1 MNHISLT
8 ASMLMLAT
16 IVSLQSVSV
25 ENIDMEVYYRPIFET
40 YEPDL
45 LDSCTVL
52 IQHLEEEAFINRG
65 SVPEEEF
72 KQLFELLLSI
82 EPEPESPE
90 MERYEELTERARNVH
105 AGYFH
110 RLDIMPEDVDPHF
123 IWEEIDTLISIPVLR
138 EEVDDFEDGITI
150 PDSGDSYQA
159 EADMETLK
167 EKLPSVPLIR
177 NKRVERAIKYFTTKG
192 RKVMQLWLERSA
204 EMIPIIQPILREE
217 GLPDEIVYLAMIESG
232 FKTNAYS
239 WAHAAGPWQFISATG
254 RNFGLEIDWWYD
266 ERRSP
271 ELSTRAAAKYLRELY
286 ARFGDWYLAMA
297 AYNCGEGKVGRHV
310 RTYGDDYWN
319 LRRLPR
325 QTRNYVPTYIGA
337 TIIAQNPGLY
347 GFVKPDPIPPV
358 AHEKVYI
365 DECVDLGSLAKAA
378 GIDLGTLKKH
388 NPALVR
394 WCTPPGRDSVAVYFP
409 TGVINEEFWAK
420 YAEIPAEKKVS
431 YIRHR
436 VRRGETLSTI
446 ASRYGVPMRRII
458 QHPQNRIRNRHRI
471 RAGKTLI
478 IPGITPERAKK
489 VKHVRSEPKEYPSD
503 GRIHIVRRGETLS
516 GIASRYGVSVSQL
529 KRLNRL
535 YGKRY
540 IYPRQRLYL
549 YNASSADRSVVQGK
563 TSVERLKSGVEGRK
577 HIVAPGD
584 TLWDISRTYG
594 VSVES
599 IRKANGLRRRSLIK
613 PGQRLI
619 IPTAK

>member
-1 MNHISLT
+1 MNLISHT
-8 ASMLMLAT
+8 ALMLMLT
-16 IVSLQSVSV
+16 SIVSIQSQSVK
-25 ENIDMEVYYRPIFET
+25 NIDMEVYYRPIFET

-45 LDSCTVL
+45 LDSCDVL

-65 SVPEEEF
+65 MVPEEEF

-82 EPEPESPE
+82 EPEPESLE
-90 MERYEELTERARNVH
+90 MVRYEELTERARKVH
-105 AGYFH
+105 ADYFH
-110 RLDIMPEDVDPHF
+110 HLDILPEDVDPHF
-123 IWEEIDTLISIPVLR
+123 IWEEIDSL
-138 EEVDDFEDGITI
+138 ITI
-150 PDSGDSYQA
+150 PVQREEISGFEDEMAIPDSYQD
-159 EADMETLK
+159 ETDMETLK
-167 EKLPSVPLIR
+167 EKLPPVPLIR
-177 NKRVERAIKYFTTKG
+177 NKRVERAITYFTTKG

-204 EMIPIIQPILREE
+204 EMIPIILPILREE
-217 GLPDEIVYLAMIESG
+217 GLPDEIIYLSMIESG

-271 ELSTRAAAKYLRELY
+271 ELSTRAAAEYLRELY

-310 RTYGDDYWN
+310 RSYGDDYWN

-337 TIIAQNPGLY
+337 TIIAQNPEMY
-347 GFVKPDPIPPV
+347 GFEKPDPIQPV
-358 AHEKVYI
+358 EPEKVYI
-365 DECVDLGSLAKAA
+365 DECIDLGSLAKAA
-378 GIDLGTLKKH
+378 GIDLSTLKKL

-409 TGVINEEFWAK
+409 KGVINEEFWTR
-420 YAEIPAEKKVS
+420 YAEIPPEKKVS

-446 ASRYGVPMRRII
+446 ASRYGVPMRLII

-489 VKHVRSEPKEYPSD
+489 VKHVRSEPREYPSD

-516 GIASRYGVSVSQL
+516 GIASRYGVTVSRLKQL
-529 KRLNRL
+529 NGL

-540 IYPRQRLYL
+540 IYPKQRLRL
-549 YNASSADRSVVQGK
+549 YSSSSADKLIVHEK
-563 TSVERLKSGVEGRK
+563 TSVEKLKSGIKGRK
-577 HIVAPGD
+577 HIVAQGD

-594 VSVES
+594 VSVEA
-599 IRKANGLRRRSLIK
+599 IRQANGLRRRSLIK

-619 IPTAK
+619 IPTAE